1 MFNRRRLLTASGF
14 ALVPLA
20 GCGTIGDDPDAEN
33 DTGDGDAGEAGTDA
47 EGEADPEGT
56 DGDGADGAD
65 DSETDD
71 SEDDVDA
78 DDQDEGDGGPR
89 TVTTLTDG
97 DRVVELLTTDHFASV
112 GEIRETDDEE
122 FRYYMIVEVNEEGRE
137 SFERGLEESSA
148 YDDHEGYTIRT
159 HVDGEIVVEFPLDGE
174 LVERVESGDWEGQLM
189 MFFRE
194 RENAEALRDDIEPG

>member
-1 MFNRRRLLTASGF
+1 MVTRRHLLTASGF

-20 GCGTIGDDPDAEN
+20 GCGSIGDDSDAEDN
-33 DTGDGDAGEAGTDA
+33 ATGERTGDAEGDA
-47 EGEADPEGT
+47 EGEAESDPEGT
-56 DGDGADGAD
+56 DGDGTSG
-65 DSETDD
+65 TDD
-71 SEDDVDA
+71 SNDDA
-78 DDQDEGDGGPR
+78 DSDDQQSGESGPR

-137 SFERGLEESSA
+137 SFDKGLKESSA

-159 HVDGEIVVEFPLDGE
+159 HLDGEIVVEFPLDGD
-174 LVERVESGDWEGQLM
+174 LVDIVESGDWQGGLEM
-189 MFFRE
+189 YFRE